1 MDIKI
6 TKTTHPKQKPNW
18 DELSFGTVFTDHMLM
33 IDYMEGEGW
42 KDARIIPYQDICLD
56 PAACVFHYGVEVFE
70 GMKAYNAPD
79 GRILLFRPEANAKRL
94 NSSGERLLIPE
105 LPVEMF
111 MEGLKTLVSLDRDWI
126 PKRPDQSLYIRPFT
140 FATQPHL
147 GVSRSNSYTF
157 CIILSP
163 VGAYYPEGLDPV
175 KIFVEDDFARSV
187 KGGTGYIKC
196 GGNYAVSLLAGEK
209 AEKKGYSQVLWL
221 DSQERK
227 YVEEV
232 GAMNIF
238 FKIDGKIY
246 TAAALDKDGTVL
258 PGVTRRSIIEL
269 LKDWGYEVK
278 EEHVAIAD
286 IMEAGH
292 NGKLEEVF
300 GTGTAAVVSP
310 VKELRWKGQVAHIS
324 GGQIGPMTQKLYDT
338 LTGIQ
343 WGKLPDEKGWTVPVD

>member
-6 TKTTHPKQKPNW
+6 TKTTHPKEKPQ
-18 DELSFGTVFTDHMLM
+18 DESKLGFGKIFSDHMFLM
-33 IDYMEGEGW
+33 DYTAGEGW
-42 KDARIIPYQDICLD
+42 HDARIIPYQDICLD

-196 GGNYAVSLLAGEK
+196 GGNYAGSLAAQYK
-209 AEKKGYSQVLWL
+209 AKKFGYSQVLWL
-221 DSQERK
+221 DGAEKK
-227 YVEEV
+227 YIDEV
-232 GAMNIF
+232 GTMNVMFVIGDEVLTPALTGTILPGITRDSVLTLLRDWGV
-238 FKIDGKIY
+238 KATERRI
-246 TAAALDKDGTVL
+246 TLEELLAAAKNGQLREAF
-258 PGVTRRSIIEL
+258 GV
-269 LKDWGYEVK
+269 
-278 EEHVAIAD
+278 
-286 IMEAGH
+286 
-292 NGKLEEVF
+292 
-300 GTGTAAVVSP
+300 GTAAVISP
-310 VKELRWKGQVAHIS
+310 IGEFNIRGERYKVGN
-324 GGQIGPMTQKLYDT
+324 GGIGLLSQKIYT
-338 LTGIQ
+338 SLTDIQ
-343 WGKLPDEKGWTVPVD
+343 WGRAEDKYGWTVEVK

>member
-196 GGNYAVSLLAGEK
+196 GGNYAGSLAAQYK
-209 AEKKGYSQVLWL
+209 AKKFGYSQVLWL
-221 DSQERK
+221 DGAEKK
-227 YVEEV
+227 YIDEV
-232 GAMNIF
+232 GTMNVMFVIGDEVLTPALTGTILPGITRDSVLTLLRDWGV
-238 FKIDGKIY
+238 KATERRI
-246 TAAALDKDGTVL
+246 TLEELLAAAKNGQL
-258 PGVTRRSIIEL
+258 R
-269 LKDWGYEVK
+269 
-278 EEHVAIAD
+278 
-286 IMEAGH
+286 EA
-292 NGKLEEVF
+292 F
-300 GTGTAAVVSP
+300 GIGTAAV
-310 VKELRWKGQVAHIS
+310 
-324 GGQIGPMTQKLYDT
+324 YF
-338 LTGIQ
+338 
-343 WGKLPDEKGWTVPVD
+343 PDWRVQYPR

>member
-175 KIFVEDDFARSV
+175 KIFVEDDYARSV

-196 GGNYAVSLLAGEK
+196 GGNYAGSLAAQYK
-209 AEKKGYSQVLWL
+209 AKKFGYSQVLWL
-221 DSQERK
+221 DGAEKK
-227 YVEEV
+227 YIDEV
-232 GAMNIF
+232 GTMNVMFVIGDEVLTPALTGTILPGITRDSVLTLLRDWGV
-238 FKIDGKIY
+238 KATERRI
-246 TAAALDKDGTVL
+246 TLEELLAAAKNGQLREAF
-258 PGVTRRSIIEL
+258 GV
-269 LKDWGYEVK
+269 
-278 EEHVAIAD
+278 
-286 IMEAGH
+286 
-292 NGKLEEVF
+292 
-300 GTGTAAVVSP
+300 GTAAVISP
-310 VKELRWKGQVAHIS
+310 DRRVQYSRRAV
-324 GGQIGPMTQKLYDT
+324 
-338 LTGIQ
+338 
-343 WGKLPDEKGWTVPVD
+343 

>member
-79 GRILLFRPEANAKRL
+79 GRILLFRPEANV

-196 GGNYAVSLLAGEK
+196 GGNYAGSLAAQYK
-209 AEKKGYSQVLWL
+209 AKKFGYSQVLWL
-221 DSQERK
+221 DGAEKK
-227 YVEEV
+227 YIDEV
-232 GAMNIF
+232 GTMNVMFVIGDEVLTPALTGTILPGITRDSVLTLLRDWGV
-238 FKIDGKIY
+238 KATERRI
-246 TAAALDKDGTVL
+246 TLEELLAAAKNGQLREAF
-258 PGVTRRSIIEL
+258 GV
-269 LKDWGYEVK
+269 
-278 EEHVAIAD
+278 
-286 IMEAGH
+286 
-292 NGKLEEVF
+292 
-300 GTGTAAVVSP
+300 GTAAVISP
-310 VKELRWKGQVAHIS
+310 IGEFNIRGERYKVGN
-324 GGQIGPMTQKLYDT
+324 GGIGLLSQKIYT
-338 LTGIQ
+338 SLTDIQ
-343 WGKLPDEKGWTVPVD
+343 WGRAEDKYGWTVEVK

>member
-6 TKTTHPKQKPNW
+6 TKTTHPKEKPNW

-33 IDYMEGEGW
+33 IDYLEGEGW

-79 GRILLFRPEANAKRL
+79 GRVLLFRPEANAKRL

-111 MEGLKTLVSLDRDWI
+111 MEGLKALVDLDREWI

-196 GGNYAVSLLAGEK
+196 GGNYAGSLAAQYK
-209 AEKKGYSQVLWL
+209 AKKFGYSQVLWL
-221 DSQERK
+221 DGAEKK
-227 YVEEV
+227 YIDEV
-232 GAMNIF
+232 GTMNVMFVIGDEVLTPALTGTILPGITRDSVLTLLRDWGV
-238 FKIDGKIY
+238 KATERRI
-246 TAAALDKDGTVL
+246 TLEELLAAAKNGQLREAF
-258 PGVTRRSIIEL
+258 GV
-269 LKDWGYEVK
+269 
-278 EEHVAIAD
+278 
-286 IMEAGH
+286 
-292 NGKLEEVF
+292 
-300 GTGTAAVVSP
+300 GTAAVISP
-310 VKELRWKGQVAHIS
+310 IGEFNIRGERYKVGN
-324 GGQIGPMTQKLYDT
+324 GGIGLLSQKIYT
-338 LTGIQ
+338 SLTDIQ
-343 WGKLPDEKGWTVPVD
+343 WGRAEDKYGWTVEVK

>member
-105 LPVEMF
+105 LPGEMV

-196 GGNYAVSLLAGEK
+196 GGNYAGSLAAQYK
-209 AEKKGYSQVLWL
+209 AKKFGYSQVLWL
-221 DSQERK
+221 DGAEKK
-227 YVEEV
+227 YIDEV
-232 GAMNIF
+232 GTMNVMFVIGDEVLTPALTGTILPGITRDSVLTLLRDWGV
-238 FKIDGKIY
+238 KATERRI
-246 TAAALDKDGTVL
+246 TLEELLAAAKNGQLREAF
-258 PGVTRRSIIEL
+258 GV
-269 LKDWGYEVK
+269 
-278 EEHVAIAD
+278 
-286 IMEAGH
+286 
-292 NGKLEEVF
+292 
-300 GTGTAAVVSP
+300 GTAAVISP
-310 VKELRWKGQVAHIS
+310 IGEFNIRGERYQVGN
-324 GGQIGPMTQKLYDT
+324 GGIGLLSQKIYT
-338 LTGIQ
+338 SLTDIQ
-343 WGKLPDEKGWTVPVD
+343 WGRAEDKYGWTVEVK

>member
-18 DELSFGTVFTDHMLM
+18 DELSFGTVFTDHMLL

-42 KDARIIPYQDICLD
+42 KDARIVPFQDICLN

-79 GRILLFRPEANAKRL
+79 GRILLFRPEANANRL
-94 NSSGERLLIPE
+94 NNSGARLLIPE

-175 KIFVEDDFARSV
+175 KIYVEDDYARSV

-196 GGNYAVSLLAGEK
+196 GGNYAGSLAAQYK
-209 AEKKGYSQVLWL
+209 AKKFGYSQVLWL
-221 DSQERK
+221 DGAEKK
-227 YVEEV
+227 YIDEV
-232 GAMNIF
+232 GTMNVMFVIGDEVLTPALTGTILPGITRDSVLTLLRDWGVKATERRITLDELLEAAKNGQLREAF
-238 FKIDGKIY
+238 GVGTAAVISPIGEFNIRGERYKVGNGGIGLLSQKIY
-246 TAAALDKDGTVL
+246 TA
-258 PGVTRRSIIEL
+258 
-269 LKDWGYEVK
+269 
-278 EEHVAIAD
+278 
-286 IMEAGH
+286 
-292 NGKLEEVF
+292 
-300 GTGTAAVVSP
+300 
-310 VKELRWKGQVAHIS
+310 
-324 GGQIGPMTQKLYDT
+324 
-338 LTGIQ
+338 LTDIQ
-343 WGKLPDEKGWTVPVD
+343 WGRAEDKFGWTVEVK

>member
-6 TKTTHPKQKPNW
+6 TKTTNPKQKPNW

-196 GGNYAVSLLAGEK
+196 GGNYAGSLAAQYK
-209 AEKKGYSQVLWL
+209 AKKFGYSQVLWL
-221 DSQERK
+221 DGAEKK
-227 YVEEV
+227 YIDEV
-232 GAMNIF
+232 GTMNVMFVIGDEVLTPALTGTILPGITRDSVLTLLRDWGV
-238 FKIDGKIY
+238 KATERRI
-246 TAAALDKDGTVL
+246 TLEELLAAAKNGQLREAF
-258 PGVTRRSIIEL
+258 GV
-269 LKDWGYEVK
+269 
-278 EEHVAIAD
+278 
-286 IMEAGH
+286 
-292 NGKLEEVF
+292 
-300 GTGTAAVVSP
+300 GTAAVISP
-310 VKELRWKGQVAHIS
+310 IGEFNIRGERYKVGN
-324 GGQIGPMTQKLYDT
+324 GGIGLLSQKIYT
-338 LTGIQ
+338 SLTDIQ
-343 WGKLPDEKGWTVPVD
+343 WGRAEDKYGWTVEVK

>member
-196 GGNYAVSLLAGEK
+196 GGNYAGSLAAQYK
-209 AEKKGYSQVLWL
+209 AKKFGYSQVLWL
-221 DSQERK
+221 DGAEKK
-227 YVEEV
+227 YIDEV
-232 GAMNIF
+232 GTMNVMFVIGDEVLTPALTGTILPGITRDSVLTLLRDWGV
-238 FKIDGKIY
+238 KATERRI
-246 TAAALDKDGTVL
+246 TLEELLAAAKNGQLREAF
-258 PGVTRRSIIEL
+258 GV
-269 LKDWGYEVK
+269 
-278 EEHVAIAD
+278 
-286 IMEAGH
+286 
-292 NGKLEEVF
+292 
-300 GTGTAAVVSP
+300 GTAAVISPSVNSISAVS
-310 VKELRWKGQVAHIS
+310 
-324 GGQIGPMTQKLYDT
+324 
-338 LTGIQ
+338 GI
-343 WGKLPDEKGWTVPVD
+343 KSAMAASVCSRRRSIPA

>member
-111 MEGLKTLVSLDRDWI
+111 MERLKTLVSLDRDWI

-196 GGNYAVSLLAGEK
+196 GGNYAGSLAAQYK
-209 AEKKGYSQVLWL
+209 AKKFGYSQVLWL
-221 DSQERK
+221 DGAEKK
-227 YVEEV
+227 YIDEV
-232 GAMNIF
+232 GTMNVMFVIGDEVLTPALTGTILPGITRDSVLTLLRDWGV
-238 FKIDGKIY
+238 KATERRI
-246 TAAALDKDGTVL
+246 TLEELLAAAKNGQLREAF
-258 PGVTRRSIIEL
+258 GV
-269 LKDWGYEVK
+269 
-278 EEHVAIAD
+278 
-286 IMEAGH
+286 
-292 NGKLEEVF
+292 
-300 GTGTAAVVSP
+300 GTAAVISP
-310 VKELRWKGQVAHIS
+310 IGEFNIRGERYKVGN
-324 GGQIGPMTQKLYDT
+324 GGIGLLSQKIYT
-338 LTGIQ
+338 SLTDIQ
-343 WGKLPDEKGWTVPVD
+343 WGRAEDKYGWTVEVK

>member
-6 TKTTHPKQKPNW
+6 TKTTHRKQKPNW
-18 DELSFGTVFTDHMLM
+18 DELTVGTVFTDHMLM

-196 GGNYAVSLLAGEK
+196 GGNYAGSLAAQYK
-209 AEKKGYSQVLWL
+209 AKKFGYSQVLWL
-221 DSQERK
+221 DGAEKK
-227 YVEEV
+227 YIDEV
-232 GAMNIF
+232 GTMNVMFVIGDEVLTPALTGTILPGITRDSVLTLLRDWGV
-238 FKIDGKIY
+238 KATERRI
-246 TAAALDKDGTVL
+246 TLEELLAAAKNGQLREAF
-258 PGVTRRSIIEL
+258 GV
-269 LKDWGYEVK
+269 
-278 EEHVAIAD
+278 
-286 IMEAGH
+286 
-292 NGKLEEVF
+292 
-300 GTGTAAVVSP
+300 GTAAVISP
-310 VKELRWKGQVAHIS
+310 IGEFNIRGERYKVGN
-324 GGQIGPMTQKLYDT
+324 GGIGLLSQKIYT
-338 LTGIQ
+338 SLTDIQ
-343 WGKLPDEKGWTVPVD
+343 WGRAEDKYGWTVEVK

>member
-18 DELSFGTVFTDHMLM
+18 HELSFGTVFTDHMLM

-196 GGNYAVSLLAGEK
+196 GGNYAGSLAAQYK
-209 AEKKGYSQVLWL
+209 AKKFGYSQVLWL
-221 DSQERK
+221 DGAEKK
-227 YVEEV
+227 YIDEV
-232 GAMNIF
+232 GTMNVMFVIGDEVLTPALTGTILPGITRDSVLTLLRDWGV
-238 FKIDGKIY
+238 KATERRI
-246 TAAALDKDGTVL
+246 TLEELLAAAKNGQLREAF
-258 PGVTRRSIIEL
+258 GV
-269 LKDWGYEVK
+269 
-278 EEHVAIAD
+278 
-286 IMEAGH
+286 
-292 NGKLEEVF
+292 
-300 GTGTAAVVSP
+300 GTAAVISP
-310 VKELRWKGQVAHIS
+310 IGEFNIRGERYKVGN
-324 GGQIGPMTQKLYDT
+324 GGIGLLSQKIYT
-338 LTGIQ
+338 SLTDIQ
-343 WGKLPDEKGWTVPVD
+343 WGRAEDKYGWTVEVK

>member
-6 TKTTHPKQKPNW
+6 TKTTHPKEKPNW

-33 IDYMEGEGW
+33 IDYLEGEGW

-79 GRILLFRPEANAKRL
+79 GRVLLFRPEANAKRL

-111 MEGLKTLVSLDRDWI
+111 MEGLKALVDLDREWI

-196 GGNYAVSLLAGEK
+196 GGNYAGSLAAQYK
-209 AEKKGYSQVLWL
+209 AKKFGYSQVLWL
-221 DSQERK
+221 DGAEKK
-227 YVEEV
+227 YIDEV
-232 GAMNIF
+232 GTMNVMFVIGDEVLTPALTGTILPGITRDSVLTLLRDWGV
-238 FKIDGKIY
+238 KATERRITLDELQ
-246 TAAALDKDGTVL
+246 AAAKNGQLREAF
-258 PGVTRRSIIEL
+258 GV
-269 LKDWGYEVK
+269 
-278 EEHVAIAD
+278 
-286 IMEAGH
+286 
-292 NGKLEEVF
+292 
-300 GTGTAAVVSP
+300 GTAAVISP
-310 VKELRWKGQVAHIS
+310 IGEFNIRGERYKVGN
-324 GGQIGPMTQKLYDT
+324 GGIGLLSQKIYT
-338 LTGIQ
+338 SLTDIQ
-343 WGKLPDEKGWTVPVD
+343 WGRAEDKYGWTVEVK

>member
-1 MDIKI
+1 
-6 TKTTHPKQKPNW
+6 
-18 DELSFGTVFTDHMLM
+18 MLM

-196 GGNYAVSLLAGEK
+196 GGNYAGSLAAQYK
-209 AEKKGYSQVLWL
+209 AKKFGYSQVLWL
-221 DSQERK
+221 DGAEKK
-227 YVEEV
+227 Y
-232 GAMNIF
+232 
-238 FKIDGKIY
+238 D
-246 TAAALDKDGTVL
+246 
-258 PGVTRRSIIEL
+258 R
-269 LKDWGYEVK
+269 
-278 EEHVAIAD
+278 
-286 IMEAGH
+286 
-292 NGKLEEVF
+292 
-300 GTGTAAVVSP
+300 
-310 VKELRWKGQVAHIS
+310 
-324 GGQIGPMTQKLYDT
+324 
-338 LTGIQ
+338 
-343 WGKLPDEKGWTVPVD
+343 